1 MADDEHA
8 QTADR
13 DDGRSETADRD
24 DERSETAESDHDH
37 GDVRYLDAK
46 ATVDDRARDRR
57 VRETLLDALPDRPRV
72 FDAGCGTGVALDRL
86 RSWGVRPAAYHGVDA
101 DPSLVATARERHEAE
116 SEEDVTF
123 AVGDAVAAAREWTG
137 PPPELVVAQSFL
149 DLVAPAEALDA
160 FAGLLAP
167 GGFVYAP
174 FTFDGT
180 TGFAPA
186 HPVDDLVAE
195 LYHAGIDAEPGRNN
209 RAGRAALS
217 HLRERPGE
225 TLAVAGSDW
234 IVRPRGGGSA
244 GSDAYPADEWY
255 FLDRILGF
263 VADTLLASDVRQLSE
278 LSEAALRAADLAP
291 DAQAAL
297 DAARD
302 AGDHESDPTGD
313 PESDPTGDHESGLT
327 ALHDWLVTRRRQSVG
342 GTLTYVAHQ
351 VDICHRTPE

>member
-1 MADDEHA
+1 MADERGE
-8 QTADR
+8 TSGSE
-13 DDGRSETADRD
+13 DGSDH
-24 DERSETAESDHDH
+24 DERDGSNHDH

-46 ATVDDRARDRR
+46 ASVDDRARDRR

-86 RSWGVRPAAYHGVDA
+86 RSWGVQPAAYHGVDA
-101 DPSLVATARERHEAE
+101 DATLVATARERHETGSNE
-116 SEEDVTF
+116 TVTF

-137 PPPELVVAQSFL
+137 PPPDLVVAQSFL
-149 DLVAPAEALDA
+149 DLVPPAEALDA

-167 GGFVYAP
+167 GGLVYAP

-186 HPVDDLVAE
+186 HPADDLVEE
-195 LYHAGIDAEPGRNN
+195 LYHAGIDAEPGRNT

-234 IVRPRGGGSA
+234 IVRPRDGGSSA
-244 GSDAYPADEWY
+244 PDAYPADEWY

-263 VADTLLASDVRQLSE
+263 VADTLLASDVRRLSE
-278 LSEAALRAADLAP
+278 LSAAALRAADLAP
-291 DAQAAL
+291 DARAAL
-297 DAARD
+297 DAA
-302 AGDHESDPTGD
+302 SDDGD
-313 PESDPTGDHESGLT
+313 PGSGST
-327 ALHDWLVTRRRQSVG
+327 ALHDWFVTRRRQSAD
-342 GTLTYVAHQ
+342 GTLVYVAHQ
-351 VDICHRTPE
+351 VDICYRVPE